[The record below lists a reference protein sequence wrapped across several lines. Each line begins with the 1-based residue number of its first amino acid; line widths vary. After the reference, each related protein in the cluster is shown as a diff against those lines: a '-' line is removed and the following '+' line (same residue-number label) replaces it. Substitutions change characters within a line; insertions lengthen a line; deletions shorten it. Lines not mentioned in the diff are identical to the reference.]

1 MKTVIEEAMKCVR
14 CGTCKAYCPTYL
26 EGLSEAVSA
35 RGRVILIKNLIES
48 RLKPSACLSYDIFSC
63 LLCDAC
69 KGQCPLNID
78 ISSIIYEG
86 RRLLAP
92 ADRKRRGLRWLLK
105 LVSRYPHF
113 AFRLS
118 RLCQNALYPY
128 LYRKGIIPFKL
139 NIPDAP
145 LKDEHQVFRPV
156 TKKGRVAIFVGCS
169 TNYMF
174 PHLGLSLINVLLR
187 MGYEVILPKG
197 EVCCGA
203 PFRELGLQKDAVKMA
218 KRNLS
223 IFGKL
228 NVEAILTL
236 CPTCLFSIRYQYG
249 DLVGEVIDNA
259 EDVSQFLLDR
269 LQGME
274 LKKSDLKTVSYHD
287 PCHHINSMGI
297 MKEPRE
303 LLNRTGL
310 RIIEMDESGCCGFAG
325 LFSLSYRE
333 LSKVLLQKRVASFRK
348 TEAAALVTS
357 CPGCIL
363 QLSSEIDDA
372 PVYHIVEIIEMILN
386 NPDLPPLLQS

>member
-1 MKTVIEEAMKCVR
+1 MKTIIEETMKCVR
-14 CGTCKAYCPTYL
+14 CGNCKAFCPTYL

-48 RLKPSACLSYDIFSC
+48 RLKPSARLSDDIYSC
-63 LLCDAC
+63 LLCEAC
-69 KGQCPLNID
+69 KVQCPLSID
-78 ISSIIYEG
+78 VTSIIYEG
-86 RRLLAP
+86 RRLLVAS
-92 ADRKRRGLRWLLK
+92 DQKRRGLRWLLR
-105 LVSRYPHF
+105 LMSRYPQF

-118 RLCQNALYPY
+118 RLCQDTLYPY
-128 LYRKGIIPFKL
+128 LYRKGIIPFRL
-139 NIPDAP
+139 NIPRAP
-145 LKDEHQVFRPV
+145 LKDEHQVLRPD

-169 TNYMF
+169 TNYIF

-203 PFRELGLQKDAVKMA
+203 PFRELGLHKDAVRMA

-236 CPTCLFSIRYQYG
+236 CPTCLLSIRYQYE
-249 DLVGEVIDNA
+249 DLIGEVIDNA
-259 EDVSQFLLDR
+259 QDVSKFLLDR
-269 LQGME
+269 LGDIE
-274 LKKSDLKTVSYHD
+274 LKEPDLETVSYHD

-303 LLNRTGL
+303 LLNRAGL

-325 LFSLSYRE
+325 LFSLGYRE
-333 LSKVLLQKRVASFRK
+333 LSRVLLQKRVASFRK
-348 TEAAALVTS
+348 TGAEALVTS

-363 QLSSEIDDA
+363 QLSREIDDT
-372 PVYHIVEIIEMILN
+372 PIYHIIEVIEMILN
-386 NPDLPPLLQS
+386 NPNLPAEN

>member
-1 MKTVIEEAMKCVR
+1 MKTIIEEAMKCVR
-14 CGTCKAYCPTYL
+14 CGNCKAYCPTYL

-48 RLKPSACLSYDIFSC
+48 RLKPSMRLSDDIYSC
-63 LLCDAC
+63 LICEAC
-69 KGQCPLNID
+69 KVQCPLNID
-78 ISSIIYEG
+78 IPSIIYEG
-86 RRLLAP
+86 RRLLVAS
-92 ADRKRRGLRWLLK
+92 DRKRRGLRWLLK
-105 LVSRYPHF
+105 LTSRYPNF

-118 RLCQNALYPY
+118 RLCQDTLYPY

-145 LKDEHQVFRPV
+145 LKDEHQVFRPD

-169 TNYMF
+169 TNYIF

-203 PFRELGLQKDAVKMA
+203 PFRGLGLQKDAVRMA

-236 CPTCLFSIRYQYG
+236 CPTCLLSIRYQYK
-249 DLVGEVIDNA
+249 DLLGEVIDNA
-259 EDVSQFLLDR
+259 KDVSQFLVER
-269 LQGME
+269 LGDIE
-274 LKKSDLKTVSYHD
+274 LKEPVLETVSYHD

-310 RIIEMDESGCCGFAG
+310 RIIEMEESGCCGFAG

-333 LSKVLLQKRVASFRK
+333 LSKVLLQNRVASFRK
-348 TEAAALVTS
+348 TEAEALVTS
-357 CPGCIL
+357 CPGCIF
-363 QLSSEIDDA
+363 QLSTEIDDT
-372 PVYHIVEIIEMILN
+372 PVYHIIEVIEMILN
-386 NPDLPPLLQS
+386 NPNANRK

>member
-1 MKTVIEEAMKCVR
+1 MKTIIEEAMKCVR
-14 CGTCKAYCPTYL
+14 CGSCKAYCPTYL
-26 EGLSEAVSA
+26 EGLSEGVSA

-48 RLKPSACLSYDIFSC
+48 SLKPSARLNDDIYSC
-63 LLCDAC
+63 LLCEAC
-69 KGQCPLNID
+69 KVQCPLNID

-86 RRLLAP
+86 RQLLATS
-92 ADRKRRGLRWLLK
+92 DRKRKGLRWFLRLM
-105 LVSRYPHF
+105 SRYPHVG
-113 AFRLS
+113 FRLS
-118 RLCQNALYPY
+118 RLCRNTLYPY

-145 LKDEHQVFRPV
+145 LKDEHQVFRPDK
-156 TKKGRVAIFVGCS
+156 KKGRVAIFVGCS
-169 TNYMF
+169 TNYLF

-203 PFRELGLQKDAVKMA
+203 PFRELGLQQDAIRMA

-236 CPTCLFSIRYQYG
+236 CPTCLLSIRYQYE
-249 DLVGEVIDNA
+249 DLLGEAIDNA
-259 EDVSQFLLDR
+259 KDVSQFLVDR
-269 LQGME
+269 LRDIE
-274 LKKSDLKTVSYHD
+274 LKEIGLETVSYHD

-297 MKEPRE
+297 VKEPRE
-303 LLNRTGL
+303 LLNQMGL

-333 LSKVLLQKRVASFRK
+333 LSKVLLQKKVASFRK
-348 TEAAALVTS
+348 TGAEALITS
-357 CPGCIL
+357 CQGCIL
-363 QLSSEIDDA
+363 QLSTGIDDA
-372 PVYHIVEIIEMILN
+372 PVYHIIEVIEMILN
-386 NPDLPPLLQS
+386 SSDLPPLLHL